1 MSMTQPALRAII
13 EDFQREIHTKKVRLN
28 PHQREAIAFRNEVAE
43 KKERTVY
50 KVPIE
55 LLRYR
60 KENGRIASSVM
71 SHERVIG
78 PLDEQSPE
86 TQEIIAEFLRVK
98 DPEKTEELKT
108 LLRAEGQRDPAIIT
122 CDGFL
127 INGNRRRLALEVLK
141 SEHPADDTFKWMHVV
156 ILPGQDDEGGPPTI
170 LEIEKIENRY
180 QLQADGKAD
189 YYGFDAA
196 LSMREKEKRGFTL
209 ESQLRHDPMHWDKPE
224 KDFKKVLRETKR
236 KFLAPLECVD
246 RYLEAIGR
254 PGQYACISSGRGDPE
269 GRWQAFIDYSES
281 FASKIGSEATAMA
294 RARNL
299 ARMDLEPNETGA
311 IEQAAFKAIR
321 LRDIPDM
328 GKIHT
333 VMRKLPEMC
342 KHGKKELKELHK
354 DVKHDLPEDETRE
367 PDGTPLPMEKIDE
380 KWEDKYRETIT
391 YRLKRASG
399 QAEDKEEQ
407 NKPIALL
414 QQALQKLT
422 HENMADIDKI
432 SLSDLSNAE
441 DIAEEIKKTIKDL
454 ASRIFE
460 LKKSYNKLQ
469 KSASKPNRRS

>member
-1 MSMTQPALRAII
+1 MPMTQPPLRAII
-13 EDFQREIHTKKVRLN
+13 KDFQREIDTKKVRLN
-28 PHQREAIAFRNEVAE
+28 PHQKVAIAFRNEVAE
-43 KKERTVY
+43 NKERTVY

-55 LLRYR
+55 LLWYR

-71 SHERVIG
+71 SHERVVG
-78 PLDEQSPE
+78 PLYEQSPE
-86 TQEIIAEFLRVK
+86 TRDIIAEFLREK
-98 DPEKTEELKT
+98 DPEITEELKT
-108 LLRAEGQRDPAIIT
+108 LLLAEGQREPAIIT

-127 INGNRRRLALEVLK
+127 INGNRRRLALSELK
-141 SEHPADDTFKWMHVV
+141 LKYPANDTFKWMHVV
-156 ILPGQDDEGGPPTI
+156 ILPGPDDEGGPPTL
-170 LEIEKIENRY
+170 LEIEQIENRY
-180 QLQADGKAD
+180 QLQADGKAA

-209 ESQLRHDPMHWDKPE
+209 ESQLRDDPMHRDKPE
-224 KDFKKVLRETKR
+224 KEFKKVLRETKK

-246 RYLEAIGR
+246 RYLETIGR

-269 GRWQAFIDYSES
+269 GRWQAFVDYAES
-281 FASKIGSEATAMA
+281 FASKIGPEATARA
-294 RARNL
+294 RAQNL
-299 ARMDLEPNETGA
+299 AKMDLEPNETGV

-321 LRDIPDM
+321 LRDIPSM
-328 GKIHT
+328 PKVHL
-333 VMRKLPEMC
+333 VMRKLPDMC
-342 KHGKKELKELHK
+342 KHGKKQLKELDK
-354 DVKHDLPEDETRE
+354 DVKHDFPEDETRA
-367 PDGTPLPMEKIDE
+367 PDGTPLPQEKIDE
-380 KWEDKYRETIT
+380 NWEDKYRETIS

-414 QQALQKLT
+414 NQALQKLT

-432 SLSDLSNAE
+432 SLSDLSKAE

-469 KSASKPNRRS
+469 KGASKPRRRN

>member
-1 MSMTQPALRAII
+1 MPMTQPALRAII
-13 EDFQREIHTKKVRLN
+13 EDFRREIDTKKVRLN
-28 PHQREAIAFRNEVAE
+28 PPQKAAIAFRNELAE
-43 KKERTVY
+43 NKERTVY

-86 TQEIIAEFLRVK
+86 TRDILARFLYAK
-98 DPEKTEELKT
+98 DPEKTEDLKT
-108 LLRAEGQRDPAIIT
+108 LLLAEGQRDPAIIT

-127 INGNRRRLALEVLK
+127 INGNRRRLALDELK
-141 SEHPADDTFKWMHVV
+141 LKYPADDTFKWMHVV
-156 ILPGQDDEGGPPTI
+156 ILPGPDDEGGPPTI

-196 LSMREKEKRGFTL
+196 LSMRDKEKRGFTL
-209 ESQLRHDPMHWDKPE
+209 ESQLRDDPMHRDKPE
-224 KDFKKVLRETKR
+224 KEFNKVLRETRR

-246 RYLEAIGR
+246 RYLDSIGR
-254 PGQYACISSGRGDPE
+254 PGQYACISSGRTDPE

-281 FASKIGSEATAMA
+281 FASKIGPEAPATA

-299 ARMDLEPNETGA
+299 ARMGLESNETGT

-321 LRDIPDM
+321 LRDIPSM
-328 GKIHT
+328 AKVHT

-342 KHGKKELKELHK
+342 KHGKKHLKELDK
-354 DVKHDLPEDETRE
+354 DVKHGLPEEETKG
-367 PDGTPLPMEKIDE
+367 PDGTALPPEKIDE
-380 KWEDKYRETIT
+380 RWEDKYREIIT

-399 QAEDKEEQ
+399 EAEDKEEQ
-407 NKPIALL
+407 SKPLALL

-432 SLSDLSNAE
+432 PLSDLSKAE
-441 DIAEEIKKTIKDL
+441 DIAEEIKKTISDL

-469 KSASKPNRRS
+469 RSASKPKRRS